1 MIDDVQLDFSPG
13 SLVALNVILAVM
25 MFGVSLSLTV
35 QDFKRIARSP
45 QAPVLGLAA
54 QFLLLP
60 FLTYVL
66 TRVLQPHPSLA
77 LGMILVSACP
87 GGNFSNIIT
96 FMARGNLAVSVSMTA
111 VSSVLAVVMT
121 PFNFAFY
128 AWLNPDT
135 NKVMTD
141 VALDPW
147 QMVGLV
153 LAVIG
158 LPLVLGMAC
167 GQRFPTMRERSE
179 TVMRR
184 VSLVVF
190 LAFVGMA
197 FSRNW
202 DLFVQYSGTLVMLV
216 VIHNLMALSVG
227 YSLAS
232 IFRQPPADRRAITLE
247 IGIQNSGLGL
257 TLLFTF
263 MSQLGGAILITAFW
277 GVWHL
282 VSGLLI
288 AAYWG
293 RRPPQSTEPASDV
306 G

>member
-13 SLVALNVILAVM
+13 SLVALNVILAIM
-25 MFGVSLSLTV
+25 MFGVSISLTV

-60 FLTYVL
+60 FLTYLL
-66 TRVLQPHPSLA
+66 TRLLQPHPSLA

-121 PFNFAFY
+121 PFNFSFY

-135 NKVMTD
+135 NKVMAD

-158 LPLVLGMAC
+158 MPLILGMAC
-167 GQRFPTMRERSE
+167 GQRFPAMRERSE

-184 VSLVVF
+184 LSLVIF
-190 LAFVGMA
+190 LTFVGMA

-202 DLFVQYSGTLVMLV
+202 DLFVQYAGTLVMLV
-216 VIHNLMALSVG
+216 VIHNLLALSVG

-232 IFRQPPADRRAITLE
+232 IFHQPPADRRAITLE

-263 MSQLGGAILITAFW
+263 MPQLGGAILITAFW

-288 AAYWG
+288 AAWWG
-293 RRPPQSTEPASDV
+293 RRPVPLSESVSDV